1 MNKLNLRFPIK
12 FEKMTPLEDVD
23 DRFMR
28 VKIYLAHVGEN
39 RNNSIFTREILESM
53 IPSLTNVPI
62 LGYISVNDE
71 NEPDFLGHEDK
82 IILKD
87 NKIDIRYAGHAYG
100 VIPAENNARFEMRYT
115 DGVEREYLVAEGLLW
130 KKFSEV
136 EEIFDKNGGFKSQSM
151 ELEPSSIDGYFNDH
165 GIFVFT
171 KAKFEGACILGE
183 GVTPAMIG
191 STIERFSASKD
202 IEEEFGE
209 MLSEFNKYYSA
220 ISEKGEGKLTVK
232 NEEFQVNTKAKFA
245 KGEDK
250 EEKEEKDEN
259 KDTSKNDGKEE
270 EKDSATEGSSKDK
283 KNNEETKDSDEEKN
297 KKDKKSFTR
306 TFELSHDDIRC
317 NLYRALDDNPL
328 FSNSWPYIVEVY
340 DQYTYVFDHDTGKSY
355 KVSYTNIN
363 DEITIS
369 AVEEVFQVWVNASE
383 KQELENVR
391 TNYEAMKE
399 EVDSLRKFKEDTETS
414 HKEKVLS
421 SYSSSLSENDYQ
433 RIQESLSSFSSIDEM
448 EKEIGFILLKSNRFS
463 ADEEVAEKARVTAT
477 KNKEANP
484 YGSAAVYFSK

>member
-1 MNKLNLRFPIK
+1 MNLRFPIK

-23 DRFMR
+23 DRFLR

-62 LGYISVNDE
+62 LGYIAVNDE

-87 NKIDIRYAGHAYG
+87 NKIEIRYAGHAYG
-100 VIPAENNARFEMRYT
+100 VIPAENKARFEMRYS

-191 STIERFSASKD
+191 STIERFSASKG
-202 IEEEFGE
+202 IGEELGE

-232 NEEFQVNTKAKFA
+232 NKDDNEELQVNNNSEFA
-245 KGEDK
+245 KNKDK
-250 EEKEEKDEN
+250 EKDEN
-259 KDTSKNDGKEE
+259 KDTSKNEGKEE
-270 EKDSATEGSSKDK
+270 KKETATEKSSKGK
-283 KNNEETKDSDEEKN
+283 KDVEETKDSDKEKE
-297 KKDKKSFTR
+297 KKEKKSFTR

-317 NLYRALDDNPL
+317 NLYSALDESPL
-328 FSNSWPYIVEVY
+328 FNNSWPYIVEVY
-340 DQYTYVFDHDTGKSY
+340 DKYTYVFDHESGKSY
-355 KVSYTNIN
+355 KVLYTNIN
-363 DEITIS
+363 DEIAIS
-369 AVEEVFQVWVNASE
+369 SVEEVFQVWVNASE

-391 TNYEAMKE
+391 TNYEVMKD

-414 HKEKVLS
+414 QKEKVLS

-448 EKEIGFILLKSNRFS
+448 EKEIGFILLKNNRFS
-463 ADEEVAEKARVTAT
+463 ADEEATEKARVTAT
-477 KNKEANP
+477 KNKEPNP